1 MESLVF
7 EVKVVAP
14 LGDVWE
20 AWLDTDTIMKWF
32 APEAHIDPLL
42 EGAYELF
49 FDPKDHDHMSTKG
62 CTITQLKPKELLG
75 FSWKGPD
82 QYAELMNEPTPSTH
96 VKVEFRERNGVTKLS
111 LEHMGWGE
119 CEQWSEARK
128 WHRRAWEGV
137 LAQLKSFMS
146 GK

>member
-1 MESLVF
+1 MESLKF

-14 LGDVWE
+14 LGEVWE
-20 AWLDTDTIMKWF
+20 AWLDTDTIKKWF
-32 APEAHIDPLL
+32 SPEAHIDPRL
-42 EGAYELF
+42 EGAFELF

-62 CTITQLKPKELLG
+62 CTITQFKPKELLG

-82 QYAELMNEPTPSTH
+82 QYAELMNEPTPSTQ
-96 VKVEFRERNGVTKLS
+96 VKVEFREENGETRLS
-111 LEHMGWGE
+111 LEHTGWGE
-119 CEQWSEARK
+119 GEQWAEARE
-128 WHRRAWEGV
+128 WHRRAWEDV

>member
-7 EVKVVAP
+7 EVKVLAP

-49 FDPKDHDHMSTKG
+49 FDPKDHDHMSTIG
-62 CTITQLKPKELLG
+62 CTITQLTPKELLG

-82 QYAELMNEPTPSTH
+82 QYAELMNEPTPSTQ
-96 VKVEFRERNGVTKLS
+96 VKVEFRETNGVTRLS

-119 CEQWSEARK
+119 GEQWAEARE

>member
-1 MESLVF
+1 MESLVLKV
-7 EVKVVAP
+7 EVLAS
-14 LGDVWE
+14 LEDVWE
-20 AWLDTDTIMKWF
+20 AWLDTDNIMKWF
-32 APEAHIDPLL
+32 ASEAHIVPCL

-49 FDPKDHDHMSTKG
+49 FDPENHDHMSTKG
-62 CTITQLKPKELLG
+62 CTITQFMPKELLG

-82 QYAELMNEPTPSTH
+82 QYAELMNEPTPSTQ
-96 VKVEFRERNGVTKLS
+96 VKVEFLETNGVTRLS

-119 CEQWSEARK
+119 GEQWAEARE

-137 LAQLKSFMS
+137 LAQLKSFLS

>member
-1 MESLVF
+1 MCSSDL
-7 EVKVVAP
+7 
-14 LGDVWE
+14 
-20 AWLDTDTIMKWF
+20 
-32 APEAHIDPLL
+32 
-42 EGAYELF
+42 
-49 FDPKDHDHMSTKG
+49 
-62 CTITQLKPKELLG
+62 
-75 FSWKGPD
+75 GPD

-119 CEQWSEARK
+119 CEQWSEARE